1 MSTPEEHRAPV
12 NPVELAVCSAAA
24 RTLEAAGVPDPHDQ
38 APEVIRYL
46 RRCGFA
52 FAFRGD
58 PVDAEA
64 AQRYLAMSLDMTI
77 VEGHGGPRG
86 WQDGARDAVA
96 LRRRLDPVG
105 LRLVRVEPEW
115 P

>member
-1 MSTPEEHRAPV
+1 MSTPEEHGAPV
-12 NPVELAVCSAAA
+12 NPVELAVCSAVA
-24 RTLEAAGVPDPHDQ
+24 RTLEAAGVPDPDAQ

-58 PVDAEA
+58 PVDAETA
-64 AQRYLAMSLDMTI
+64 ERYLAMSLDMTI
-77 VEGHGGPRG
+77 VQPGGPRG
-86 WQDGARDAVA
+86 WEDGARDAGA

-105 LRLVRVEPEW
+105 LRLARVEPEW